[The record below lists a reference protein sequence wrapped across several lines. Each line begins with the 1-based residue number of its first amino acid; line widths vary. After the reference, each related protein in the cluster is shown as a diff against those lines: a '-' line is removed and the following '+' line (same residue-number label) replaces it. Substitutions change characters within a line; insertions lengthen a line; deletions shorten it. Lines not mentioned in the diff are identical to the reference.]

1 MPHTW
6 SSRPLYEIK
15 AGLFRGLSH
24 PYRIR
29 ILELLADGQE
39 HTVSELIEGTELE
52 ASHVSQHLSV
62 LRRNRLVASE
72 RRSSFVHYRLT
83 SPRVADLLAV
93 ARALLGEMAADDS
106 RLVDGFADLPEI
118 PAHDR

>member
-1 MPHTW
+1 MSHTW

-29 ILELLADGQE
+29 ILELLSDGEE
-39 HTVSELIEGTELE
+39 HTVSELIADTELE

-62 LRRNRLVASE
+62 LRKNRLVTSQ
-72 RRSSFVHYRLT
+72 RRGSYVHYRLT
-83 SPRVADLLAV
+83 SPKVAELLAV
-93 ARALLGEMAADDS
+93 ARALLGEMATDDS
-106 RLVDGFADLPEI
+106 RLVEGFADLPEI
-118 PAHDR
+118 PAP